1 MKLSKTQKRILYS
14 LGQCYKKLNQPYQDK
29 PLKVLISKA
38 AFIDLIL
45 QADFIKKQHRALYKN
60 LAFLENKKLISY
72 EDKKIK
78 LTERGQLH
86 FDKIERELQ
95 PFLNIVDFWHKDIQT
110 ERKLQTYITEENTS
124 LKEF

>member
-60 LAFLENKKLISY
+60 LAFLENKKLLHELNKNIHIFK
-72 EDKKIK
+72 KKI
-78 LTERGQLH
+78 
-86 FDKIERELQ
+86 
-95 PFLNIVDFWHKDIQT
+95 
-110 ERKLQTYITEENTS
+110 
-124 LKEF
+124 